1 MADDRIILLKDSDII
16 SESMHKI
23 NYNFKL
29 LENDS
34 KVNDYRWQQ
43 YVSSVEN
50 KIDSLKSAADERDN
64 TISRNIDGLQD
75 LIDSMATKEDLQNQI
90 NNAIKN
96 ADDELIQQIRKELE
110 KIHENYRS
118 KLERQTKK
126 EVLLKQYRHDY
137 ESIMISRR

>member
-50 KIDSLKSAADERDN
+50 KIDGLKSAADERDN

-96 ADDELIQQIRKELE
+96 ADDELRDFVGSDQFAKDARQQLE
-110 KIHENYRS
+110 QLVEGYFYPEEEKA
-118 KLERQTKK
+118 
-126 EVLLKQYRHDY
+126 
-137 ESIMISRR
+137 